1 MRTIACKTVWALLV
15 GVSLVLSLNSCSKDP
30 VIPEDETKNKLHED
44 PAKMTVRL
52 VECHLHAD
60 WNEIQK
66 AGGPHQNPESPARYM
81 KRVQEITY
89 ELKAGSG
96 WTLAEGS
103 QGKFYVQKNGE
114 YKNGN
119 NFTPAPVYLMF
130 IYYYNSKG
138 ELMNGQFVE
147 NGQENIHQHF
157 FTPENV
163 RPTFD
168 GKPEADDNDPEA
180 LVDYLYVDTTPWD
193 KTKHDNEAEITGGTN
208 PVGLKGVIRF
218 LKDRKEFDLKLR
230 LYHGYNSKKNP
241 QTNGFDPFYKPS
253 GVLIQRGTWDINL
266 SIPVVVFWSREE
278 FVDVD
283 PEADVNL
290 IGEDSLDEDQ
300 FQGSGQYTLRHQAF
314 LYRLLHLFPHL
325 FQISEYLTSLVF
337 FYIIYK
343 STSFVQTPFH
353 HLGHTCLRVEI
364 SVVESTQLVPQ
375 CASTHTIYLP
385 TINRI
390 PLYKSLEQHP
400 IGMAGQTDIRFP
412 NDLYSIGTVY
422 NLQNSTVCTM
432 AFPRQ
437 RQTSVKCDPELF
449 CSGVLFQK

>member
-1 MRTIACKTVWALLV
+1 MRTIACKTVWALLI

-66 AGGPHQNPESPARYM
+66 AGGSHQNPES
-81 KRVQEITY
+81 
-89 ELKAGSG
+89 
-96 WTLAEGS
+96 
-103 QGKFYVQKNGE
+103 
-114 YKNGN
+114 
-119 NFTPAPVYLMF
+119 PAPVYLMF

-193 KTKHDNEAEITGGTN
+193 KTKHDNEAEITGSTN

-290 IGEDSLDEDQ
+290 IGEDSLDEDSNRTLHSIMKTFSLTWKEALEEFISYTYQ
-300 FQGSGQYTLRHQAF
+300 AGDVEAGSIWL
-314 LYRLLHLFPHL
+314 
-325 FQISEYLTSLVF
+325 
-337 FYIIYK
+337 
-343 STSFVQTPFH
+343 
-353 HLGHTCLRVEI
+353 
-364 SVVESTQLVPQ
+364 
-375 CASTHTIYLP
+375 
-385 TINRI
+385 
-390 PLYKSLEQHP
+390 
-400 IGMAGQTDIRFP
+400 
-412 NDLYSIGTVY
+412 
-422 NLQNSTVCTM
+422 
-432 AFPRQ
+432 
-437 RQTSVKCDPELF
+437 
-449 CSGVLFQK
+449 

>member
-1 MRTIACKTVWALLV
+1 MRTIACKTVWALLI

-89 ELKAGSG
+89 ELKTGSG

-266 SIPVVVFWSREE
+266 SIPVVVDLKLRLYHGYNSKKNPQTNGFDPFYKPSGVLIQRGTWDINLSIPVVVFWSREE

-290 IGEDSLDEDQ
+290 IGEDSLDEDSNRTLHSIMKTFSLTWKEALEEFISYTYQ
-300 FQGSGQYTLRHQAF
+300 AGDVEAGSIWL
-314 LYRLLHLFPHL
+314 
-325 FQISEYLTSLVF
+325 
-337 FYIIYK
+337 
-343 STSFVQTPFH
+343 
-353 HLGHTCLRVEI
+353 
-364 SVVESTQLVPQ
+364 
-375 CASTHTIYLP
+375 
-385 TINRI
+385 
-390 PLYKSLEQHP
+390 
-400 IGMAGQTDIRFP
+400 
-412 NDLYSIGTVY
+412 
-422 NLQNSTVCTM
+422 
-432 AFPRQ
+432 
-437 RQTSVKCDPELF
+437 
-449 CSGVLFQK
+449 

>member
-1 MRTIACKTVWALLV
+1 MWALLI

-89 ELKAGSG
+89 ELKTGSG

-193 KTKHDNEAEITGGTN
+193 KTKHDNEAEIT
-208 PVGLKGVIRF
+208 
-218 LKDRKEFDLKLR
+218 
-230 LYHGYNSKKNP
+230 
-241 QTNGFDPFYKPS
+241 
-253 GVLIQRGTWDINL
+253 
-266 SIPVVVFWSREE
+266 
-278 FVDVD
+278 
-283 PEADVNL
+283 EA
-290 IGEDSLDEDQ
+290 
-300 FQGSGQYTLRHQAF
+300 
-314 LYRLLHLFPHL
+314 
-325 FQISEYLTSLVF
+325 LT
-337 FYIIYK
+337 
-343 STSFVQTPFH
+343 
-353 HLGHTCLRVEI
+353 R
-364 SVVESTQLVPQ
+364 
-375 CASTHTIYLP
+375 
-385 TINRI
+385 
-390 PLYKSLEQHP
+390 
-400 IGMAGQTDIRFP
+400 
-412 NDLYSIGTVY
+412 
-422 NLQNSTVCTM
+422 
-432 AFPRQ
+432 
-437 RQTSVKCDPELF
+437 
-449 CSGVLFQK
+449 

>member
-290 IGEDSLDEDQ
+290 IGEDSLDEDSNRTLHSIMKTFNLTWKEALEEFISYTYQ
-300 FQGSGQYTLRHQAF
+300 AGDVEAGSIWLLSSRVGRKSRFINLQAAGGAAF
-314 LYRLLHLFPHL
+314 FVLCSEKIPSAMLNPRGLLGD
-325 FQISEYLTSLVF
+325 V
-337 FYIIYK
+337 
-343 STSFVQTPFH
+343 
-353 HLGHTCLRVEI
+353 LGHALPSHPVPFFMFGKLKKILYIQDVPFPYRRVWNR
-364 SVVESTQLVPQ
+364 
-375 CASTHTIYLP
+375 LP
-385 TINRI
+385 VFRAIF
-390 PLYKSLEQHP
+390 PLGY
-400 IGMAGQTDIRFP
+400 
-412 NDLYSIGTVY
+412 
-422 NLQNSTVCTM
+422 
-432 AFPRQ
+432 
-437 RQTSVKCDPELF
+437 
-449 CSGVLFQK
+449 

>member
-168 GKPEADDNDPEA
+168 GKPEADDNDPDA

-290 IGEDSLDEDQ
+290 IGEDSLDEDSNRTLHSIMKTFSLTWKEALEEFISYTYQ
-300 FQGSGQYTLRHQAF
+300 AGDVEAGSIWL
-314 LYRLLHLFPHL
+314 
-325 FQISEYLTSLVF
+325 
-337 FYIIYK
+337 
-343 STSFVQTPFH
+343 
-353 HLGHTCLRVEI
+353 
-364 SVVESTQLVPQ
+364 
-375 CASTHTIYLP
+375 
-385 TINRI
+385 
-390 PLYKSLEQHP
+390 
-400 IGMAGQTDIRFP
+400 
-412 NDLYSIGTVY
+412 
-422 NLQNSTVCTM
+422 
-432 AFPRQ
+432 
-437 RQTSVKCDPELF
+437 
-449 CSGVLFQK
+449 

>member
-1 MRTIACKTVWALLV
+1 MYGNRILIIHNGARQTGQQWGADHAPEVDMNGSSSVSVIKGSDAVRYGSDALGGIIVMEQSPLPFRKR
-15 GVSLVLSLNSCSKDP
+15 SL
-30 VIPEDETKNKLHED
+30 
-44 PAKMTVRL
+44 
-52 VECHLHAD
+52 
-60 WNEIQK
+60 Q
-66 AGGPHQNPESPARYM
+66 GGISALYGSNGRRQN
-81 KRVQEITY
+81 
-89 ELKAGSG
+89 
-96 WTLAEGS
+96 
-103 QGKFYVQKNGE
+103 KFYVQKNGE

-290 IGEDSLDEDQ
+290 IGEDSLDEDSNRTLHSIMKTFNLTWKEALEEFISYTYQ
-300 FQGSGQYTLRHQAF
+300 AGDVEAGSIWL
-314 LYRLLHLFPHL
+314 
-325 FQISEYLTSLVF
+325 
-337 FYIIYK
+337 
-343 STSFVQTPFH
+343 
-353 HLGHTCLRVEI
+353 
-364 SVVESTQLVPQ
+364 
-375 CASTHTIYLP
+375 
-385 TINRI
+385 
-390 PLYKSLEQHP
+390 
-400 IGMAGQTDIRFP
+400 
-412 NDLYSIGTVY
+412 
-422 NLQNSTVCTM
+422 
-432 AFPRQ
+432 
-437 RQTSVKCDPELF
+437 
-449 CSGVLFQK
+449 

>member
-1 MRTIACKTVWALLV
+1 MRTIVCKTVWALLV

-44 PAKMTVRL
+44 PAKMTVLL

-283 PEADVNL
+283 LEADVNL
-290 IGEDSLDEDQ
+290 IGEDSLDEDSNRTLHSIMETFNLTWKEALEEFISYTYQ
-300 FQGSGQYTLRHQAF
+300 AGDVEAGSIWL
-314 LYRLLHLFPHL
+314 
-325 FQISEYLTSLVF
+325 
-337 FYIIYK
+337 
-343 STSFVQTPFH
+343 
-353 HLGHTCLRVEI
+353 
-364 SVVESTQLVPQ
+364 
-375 CASTHTIYLP
+375 
-385 TINRI
+385 
-390 PLYKSLEQHP
+390 
-400 IGMAGQTDIRFP
+400 
-412 NDLYSIGTVY
+412 
-422 NLQNSTVCTM
+422 
-432 AFPRQ
+432 
-437 RQTSVKCDPELF
+437 
-449 CSGVLFQK
+449 

>member
-1 MRTIACKTVWALLV
+1 MWALLI

-89 ELKAGSG
+89 ELKTGSG

-290 IGEDSLDEDQ
+290 IGRGQAVVPVVEGVLDGLRRAGREVCALGPLQQRGSRDHRLERAAGNAGAPAQ
-300 FQGSGQYTLRHQAF
+300 AGRKGVGGAGDGERRVLVKVAGVQAASVGLGGGVRQGAVGRGCRCRRAVRCSGRSAG
-314 LYRLLHLFPHL
+314 RLLA
-325 FQISEYLTSLVF
+325 
-337 FYIIYK
+337 
-343 STSFVQTPFH
+343 
-353 HLGHTCLRVEI
+353 GGRCAGTCRE
-364 SVVESTQLVPQ
+364 QAAQQHCAQ
-375 CASTHTIYLP
+375 CQSQ
-385 TINRI
+385 R
-390 PLYKSLEQHP
+390 
-400 IGMAGQTDIRFP
+400 TDIFQFHK
-412 NDLYSIGTVY
+412 SILRWSCPGGG
-422 NLQNSTVCTM
+422 
-432 AFPRQ
+432 
-437 RQTSVKCDPELF
+437 PEL
-449 CSGVLFQK
+449 QE

>member
-1 MRTIACKTVWALLV
+1 
-15 GVSLVLSLNSCSKDP
+15 
-30 VIPEDETKNKLHED
+30 
-44 PAKMTVRL
+44 
-52 VECHLHAD
+52 
-60 WNEIQK
+60 
-66 AGGPHQNPESPARYM
+66 
-81 KRVQEITY
+81 
-89 ELKAGSG
+89 
-96 WTLAEGS
+96 
-103 QGKFYVQKNGE
+103 
-114 YKNGN
+114 
-119 NFTPAPVYLMF
+119 MF

-290 IGEDSLDEDQ
+290 IGEDSLDEDNNRTLHSIMKTFNLTWKEALEEFISYTYQ
-300 FQGSGQYTLRHQAF
+300 AGDVEAGSIWL
-314 LYRLLHLFPHL
+314 
-325 FQISEYLTSLVF
+325 
-337 FYIIYK
+337 
-343 STSFVQTPFH
+343 
-353 HLGHTCLRVEI
+353 
-364 SVVESTQLVPQ
+364 
-375 CASTHTIYLP
+375 
-385 TINRI
+385 
-390 PLYKSLEQHP
+390 
-400 IGMAGQTDIRFP
+400 
-412 NDLYSIGTVY
+412 
-422 NLQNSTVCTM
+422 
-432 AFPRQ
+432 
-437 RQTSVKCDPELF
+437 
-449 CSGVLFQK
+449 

>member
-1 MRTIACKTVWALLV
+1 MKNAFPLL
-15 GVSLVLSLNSCSKDP
+15 
-30 VIPEDETKNKLHED
+30 H
-44 PAKMTVRL
+44 
-52 VECHLHAD
+52 HLHAD

-208 PVGLKGVIRF
+208 PVGLKGVIRDRF
-218 LKDRKEFDLKLR
+218 LQAEHDCIRQIMIMQSICEAAGMVSPQLEQKYEKQLNNLYR
-230 LYHGYNSKKNP
+230 LYHG
-241 QTNGFDPFYKPS
+241 
-253 GVLIQRGTWDINL
+253 RGG
-266 SIPVVVFWSREE
+266 RM
-278 FVDVD
+278 
-283 PEADVNL
+283 PEGN
-290 IGEDSLDEDQ
+290 Q
-300 FQGSGQYTLRHQAF
+300 
-314 LYRLLHLFPHL
+314 
-325 FQISEYLTSLVF
+325 
-337 FYIIYK
+337 
-343 STSFVQTPFH
+343 
-353 HLGHTCLRVEI
+353 
-364 SVVESTQLVPQ
+364 
-375 CASTHTIYLP
+375 
-385 TINRI
+385 
-390 PLYKSLEQHP
+390 
-400 IGMAGQTDIRFP
+400 
-412 NDLYSIGTVY
+412 
-422 NLQNSTVCTM
+422 
-432 AFPRQ
+432 
-437 RQTSVKCDPELF
+437 
-449 CSGVLFQK
+449 